1 MSSPVRMEFAVKKK
15 TRSNENQNELI
26 DNQEVNDYGG
36 VHITEESHEAS
47 QSMILNTS
55 ASYVYSSCNQSSN
68 ILYFP
73 ISPVQNS
80 ISIDSPS
87 VLSMIPLSSLY
98 PSFPSSVMSPP
109 VCSIVSDVF
118 GYHTEGKLYLSS
130 PIHRT
135 ERSKSLYLSPTNRY
149 SREFFISVVFII
161 WYSS

>member
-1 MSSPVRMEFAVKKK
+1 MEFAVKKK
-15 TRSNENQNELI
+15 TRNNENQNELI

-36 VHITEESHEAS
+36 VHMTEESHEAS
-47 QSMILNTS
+47 QSMIPNTS

-118 GYHTEGKLYLSS
+118 GYHTEGKLFLSS